1 MLRNL
6 PPRRRAEVM
15 TAIWSLLD
23 DPYPDGVSKVAL
35 LPPFRYGTIALGAGG
50 HLVTYSIE
58 NAEIIWIQGIEP
70 QPGASP

>member
-15 TAIWSLLD
+15 TAILHLLD
-23 DPYPDGVSKVAL
+23 DPHPDGVSKVAL
-35 LPPFRYGTIALGAGG
+35 LPPFRLRHDSTRAAGY
-50 HLVTYSIE
+50 LVTYSIE
-58 NAEIIWIQGIEP
+58 NAEVIWIQGIER